1 MTRVLYI
8 HHGGGIGGAPL
19 SLLYLLRQL
28 DRSRYEPVVVTL
40 KPGPVVDMFRAE
52 GIETHVETG
61 ISDFSHTNLEWYGG
75 RDVWRLPGKLLR
87 ILPSIRR
94 ARAVI
99 RRIQPGLIHLNSS
112 TLVLPAIAA
121 AREGVPFV
129 WHIREPLH
137 PGYLGLRRAWIRR
150 VLHRHA
156 ARVVAIS
163 QHDADQ
169 LLPGKH
175 VRVIYNFV
183 HFEQFDRSLSGEGI
197 RAELGIPPDAPVV
210 TMLGGVAAPKGTLT
224 LVRALPDLVQAV
236 PGVRVIVAGPPPRP
250 LDEPGIKRL
259 AKRLLRVD
267 AYQKATQAAVAALAP
282 DVREALI
289 FTGIRRDVPALLAAT
304 DCLVFPSSVAH
315 FARPIIEAAAMGV
328 PAVASDLGGP
338 RELVVEG
345 ETGLLVPHGDPA
357 ALAEAL
363 AALLADPAR
372 AAAMGE
378 AAYQRARR

>member
-1 MTRVLYI
+1 
-8 HHGGGIGGAPL
+8 
-19 SLLYLLRQL
+19 
-28 DRSRYEPVVVTL
+28 
-40 KPGPVVDMFRAE
+40 
-52 GIETHVETG
+52 
-61 ISDFSHTNLEWYGG
+61 
-75 RDVWRLPGKLLR
+75 
-87 ILPSIRR
+87 
-94 ARAVI
+94 
-99 RRIQPGLIHLNSS
+99 
-112 TLVLPAIAA
+112 
-121 AREGVPFV
+121 
-129 WHIREPLH
+129 
-137 PGYLGLRRAWIRR
+137 LGLRRAWIRR

-197 RAELGIPPDAPVV
+197 RAELGIPPGAPVV

-224 LVRALPDLVQAV
+224 LVQALPDLVRAV

-250 LDEPGIKRL
+250 LDAPGLKGL

-282 DVREALI
+282 DVREGLI

-328 PAVASDLGGP
+328 PAV
-338 RELVVEG
+338 
-345 ETGLLVPHGDPA
+345 
-357 ALAEAL
+357 
-363 AALLADPAR
+363 
-372 AAAMGE
+372 
-378 AAYQRARR
+378 